1 MKIYDAIIIG
11 GGPAGLASAIKLY
24 DLGIE
29 NILII
34 EREQYL
40 GGILNQCI
48 HDGFGLK
55 RFKKSL
61 TGPEYAEI
69 FINEL
74 NKRNINYVTNSMVID
89 IKNNKEV
96 TISSIDGVYKVKSK
110 AILLCMGCRE
120 RTREMLTI
128 PGTRPSGVFT
138 AGVAQS
144 YINIHNR
151 MIGKNIIILGSGDI
165 GLIMARRLTLEG
177 ANVKM
182 VLEINNHP
190 SGLVRNIEQ
199 CLNDY
204 NIPLYLNKTISYIH
218 GKDRICGV
226 TISDVDNN
234 GVVIKNSN
242 KFIEC
247 DTLVLSVGLIPEND
261 LSENAGIILDAKT
274 NGPII
279 DNNYETNINGIFASG
294 NVLHVHDLVD
304 NVSLESENMA
314 KSVYNYIHELNST
327 SKLIEIKKNKN
338 ISYILPQKAN
348 LNCDINLS
356 LRVNKPF
363 KKAKIDIVQSNKVI
377 KSLNYNKLIPA
388 QMIQIKIN
396 KNDFIS
402 NDNLEVF
409 II

>member
-348 LNCDINLS
+348 LNYDINLS

>member
-182 VLEINNHP
+182 VLEINNHR

-234 GVVIKNSN
+234 GVVIKNSY

-348 LNCDINLS
+348 LNYDINLS